1 MNNTLK
7 LGDRL
12 FTGAIVTSPSAVAT
26 YNALT
31 QEIAKREALGLPT
44 EQQRNGR
51 HNLFIAMAN
60 AA

>member
-1 MNNTLK
+1 MQ

-12 FTGAIVTSPSAVAT
+12 YTGAIVTSPSAVAT

-31 QEIAKREALGLPT
+31 QEIHKREAQGLPT

-51 HNLFIAMAN
+51 HNLFTAMAN
-60 AA
+60 VA